1 MTADFRLERAAD
13 RLRLVASGDWT
24 GQGLG
29 GIGARLDAAMTKD
42 AAVQIDLSGVGR
54 LDTVGALVLARALGP
69 DAIPERLIGRPE
81 TLRLVGLVL
90 EARSARKETAEHLPR
105 PFRDMMVRLGRGHYG
120 VLDDVIAT
128 LTFNGR
134 LLVSAVRAL
143 AQPQKIRWAA
153 CFSLIERAGL
163 DALPI
168 VAITTFFIGAVLALL
183 GANMLAKFGAQVFVV
198 ELIGIAVLRE
208 FNVIIT
214 SVLLAGRS
222 ASSFA
227 AEIGAMKM
235 SQEIDAMKV
244 LGIDPFDALVLPRFF
259 ALLFAMPILTFVATL
274 SGLFGG
280 MLVTWVVLD
289 LGPAFFFQRIVE
301 NVGATHFWIGMS
313 KAPVMAGVIAA
324 IGCRQGMEV
333 GGDVESLGRRVTSAV
348 VQSIF
353 SIILID
359 AVFALIYMQLD
370 L

>member
-1 MTADFRLERAAD
+1 LTADFRLEGAAD

-24 GQGLG
+24 DQGLG
-29 GIGARLDAAMTKD
+29 GAGARLDAALAKD
-42 AAVQIDLSGVGR
+42 TAAQIDLSGVER
-54 LDTVGALVLARALGP
+54 VDTVGALALARALGP
-69 DAIPERLIGRPE
+69 DAKPDRLIGRPE
-81 TLRLVGLVL
+81 TLRLVALVMQARSVL
-90 EARSARKETAEHLPR
+90 EKAPKRRPR
-105 PFRDMMVRLGRGHYG
+105 PFRDMVERLGRGLYG
-120 VLDDVIAT
+120 VRDDLIDT
-128 LTFNGR
+128 LTFNGH
-134 LLVSAVRAL
+134 LLVSACRAL
-143 AQPQKIRWAA
+143 AQPHRIRWAS

-168 VAITTFFIGAVLALL
+168 VAVTAFFIGAVLALL

-259 ALLFAMPILTFVATL
+259 ALLFAIPILTFVATV

-280 MLVTWVVLD
+280 MLVTWGLLD

-359 AVFALIYMQLD
+359 AVFALLYMELD
-370 L
+370 I

>member
-1 MTADFRLERAAD
+1 MSADFRLERAGD

-24 GQGLG
+24 DQGLG
-29 GIGARLDAAMTKD
+29 GIGPRLDAALAKD
-42 AAVQIDLSGVGR
+42 TAAQIDLSGVGR
-54 LDTVGALVLARALGP
+54 LDTVGALALARALGP
-69 DAIPERLIGRPE
+69 DARSDRLIGRPE

-90 EARSARKETAEHLPR
+90 EARSALKETPEPTPR
-105 PFRDMMVRLGRGHYG
+105 PFRDMIERVGRGLYG
-120 VLDDVIAT
+120 VYDDVVAT
-128 LTFNGR
+128 LTFNGN
-134 LLVSAVRAL
+134 LLVAAGRAII
-143 AQPQKIRWAA
+143 QPQKIRWAA
-153 CFSLIERAGL
+153 CFSLVERAGL

-168 VAITTFFIGAVLALL
+168 VAVTTFFIGAVLALL

-259 ALLFAMPILTFVATL
+259 ALLFAIPILTFVATV

-359 AVFALIYMQLD
+359 AVFALIYMELD
-370 L
+370 I

>member
-24 GQGLG
+24 DQGLG

-54 LDTVGALVLARALGP
+54 LDTVGALVLARALGR
-69 DAIPERLIGRPE
+69 DAKPERLIGRPE

-105 PFRDMMVRLGRGHYG
+105 PFRDMMVRLGRGLYG

-128 LTFNGR
+128 LTFNGH

-259 ALLFAMPILTFVATL
+259 ALLFAIPILTFVATL
-274 SGLFGG
+274 SGLLGG

>member
-1 MTADFRLERAAD
+1 MSADFRLERAGE
-13 RLRLVASGDWT
+13 RLRLMASGDWT
-24 GQGLG
+24 DRGLG
-29 GIGARLDAAMTKD
+29 DIEPRLAAALAKD
-42 AAVQIDLSGVGR
+42 PALQIDLSEVGR
-54 LDTVGALVLARALGP
+54 LDTVGALTLARALGP
-69 DAIPERLIGRPE
+69 EADASRVIGRPE
-81 TLRLVGLVL
+81 TLRLVDLVRT
-90 EARSARKETAEHLPR
+90 ARTARKAAKPVLKR
-105 PFRDMMVRLGRGHYG
+105 PFHDMVERVGRGLYD
-120 VLDDVIAT
+120 VLDDVVDT

-134 LLVSAVRAL
+134 LLVSAGRAL
-143 AQPQKIRWAA
+143 VQPHKIRWAA
-153 CFSLIERAGL
+153 CFSLVERAGL

-168 VAITTFFIGAVLALL
+168 VSVTSFFIGAVLALL

-259 ALLFAMPILTFVATL
+259 ALLFAIPILTFVATL

-280 MLVTWVVLD
+280 MLVTWAVLD

-313 KAPVMAGVIAA
+313 KAPIMAGVVAA

-359 AVFALIYMQLD
+359 AVFALIYMELD
-370 L
+370 I

>member
-1 MTADFRLERAAD
+1 LTADFRLERAAD
-13 RLRLVASGDWT
+13 RLRLVASGDWAD
-24 GQGLG
+24 QGLG
-29 GIGARLDAAMTKD
+29 GIGARLDAALAKD
-42 AAVQIDLSGVGR
+42 TAVQIDLSGVGR

-69 DAIPERLIGRPE
+69 DAKADRLIGRPE
-81 TLRLVGLVL
+81 TLRLVRLVM
-90 EARSARKETAEHLPR
+90 EARSALKEPPQSPPS
-105 PFRDMMVRLGRGHYG
+105 PFRDMVERLGRGLYS

-128 LTFNGR
+128 LTFNGH
-134 LLVSAVRAL
+134 LLVSAGRAL
-143 AQPQKIRWAA
+143 AQPKKIRWAA

-168 VAITTFFIGAVLALL
+168 VAVTTFFIGAVLALL

-244 LGIDPFDALVLPRFF
+244 LGIDPFDALILPRFF
-259 ALLFAMPILTFVATL
+259 ALLFAIPILTFVATL

-280 MLVTWVVLD
+280 MLVTWGVLD